1 MCRMHYLEE
10 HHIFLF
16 LVQVGI
22 LLGLARFFGELFR
35 RRGQPAMTA
44 EILVGVLLG
53 PTVLGRFAPG
63 VFEAL
68 FPPDA
73 IQQAMLE
80 TVAWLG
86 VLFLLLETGLE
97 IDFSIAWRQRG
108 SAMVIALADIVLPM
122 VVAFLAVVF
131 LPASYLADPDKRII
145 FSLFM
150 ATVMTISAM
159 PVSARVFKDLKLLK
173 TDMGF
178 LTMSALA
185 VNDIIGWVLFSIILG
200 VFLQASVDLVQ
211 IGLIFVYTI
220 GFSALALTFGRR
232 LSIRVF
238 DRVKAKGL
246 AEPGTSLTLTC
257 LLGLL
262 FGAFTQW
269 LGLHALFGFFIAG
282 VVAGEAKSLSEDT
295 RRVISQMVHSIF
307 IPLFFANIG
316 LKIDVAANFDWFMV
330 GLVSLIGVGGRYFGA
345 WVGVRLVK
353 VPRADRT
360 LIAIAHIPGGM
371 MEIVVALLALENNLI
386 TKPVFVGIVFSAVFS
401 CVLMG
406 PWAARAL
413 ARLPQLPLPDFLRRE
428 SVMFMGKTAER
439 KDAIAPFCRLLAR
452 AHETMHEEE
461 LLAGVLKRE
470 EEFGT
475 AIGGGL
481 AIPHL
486 RLPGLRAPFLGFA
499 KLEEGVEWD
508 APDGKPVRHVFFVA
522 SPAGAEDVH
531 VRILA
536 AIGRIFSRPELVAI
550 LDGTSD
556 ADQLYRVLRRALEVP
571 VNAKHPGGGGS
582 AGGGRVSRRCR
593 RLRG

>member
-1 MCRMHYLEE
+1 MLSISMHYLEE

-16 LVQVGI
+16 LVQTGL
-22 LLGLARFFGELFR
+22 LLGLARFFGEIFR
-35 RRGQPAMTA
+35 RYGQPAMTA
-44 EILVGVLLG
+44 EILVGVFLG

-63 VFEAL
+63 FFEAL

-80 TVAWLG
+80 TMAWLG

-131 LPASYLADPDKRII
+131 LPARYLADPDKRII

-200 VFLQASVDLVQ
+200 IFLQASVNLAQ
-211 IGLIFVYTI
+211 IGLIFIYTI
-220 GFSALALTFGRR
+220 SFSALALTFGRR

-238 DRVKAKGL
+238 DGVRARGL
-246 AEPGTSLTLTC
+246 PEPGTSLTLTC
-257 LLGLL
+257 MLGLI
-262 FGAFTQW
+262 FGSFTQW

-330 GLVSLIGVGGRYFGA
+330 GLITLIGVGGRYFGA
-345 WVGVRLVK
+345 WAGVRMVK

-413 ARLPQLPLPDFLRRE
+413 AKLPQLPLPDFLRRE
-428 SVMFMGKTAER
+428 SVFLLGKVDSRQASIR
-439 KDAIAPFCRLLAR
+439 PFAKLLAR
-452 AHETMHEEE
+452 AEEGMSE
-461 LLAGVLKRE
+461 AGLLEKVLLRE
-470 EEFGT
+470 EEYGT

-486 RLPGLRAPFLGFA
+486 RVEGLRAPFLGFA
-499 KLEEGVEWD
+499 RLAEGIDWN

-522 SPAGAEDVH
+522 SPAGADDVH

-550 LDGTSD
+550 IDG
-556 ADQLYRVLRRALEVP
+556 ADNPEALHRILSKALEVP
-571 VNAKHPGGGGS
+571 VKKVAKK
-582 AGGGRVSRRCR
+582 
-593 RLRG
+593 

>member
-1 MCRMHYLEE
+1 MLCGEMHYLEE
-10 HHIFLF
+10 HQIFLF

-22 LLGLARFFGELFR
+22 LLGLARFFGEMFR
-35 RRGQPAMTA
+35 KRGQPAMTA
-44 EILVGVLLG
+44 EILVGVVLG

-97 IDFSIAWRQRG
+97 IDFSIAWRQKG
-108 SAMVIALADIVLPM
+108 SAMVIALADIILPM
-122 VVAFLAVVF
+122 LVAFFAVVF
-131 LPASYLADPDKRII
+131 LPSFYLADPDKRII

-200 VFLQASVDLVQ
+200 IFLQESVNLPQ
-211 IGLIFVYTI
+211 IGLIFAYTI
-220 GFSALALTFGRR
+220 GFSALALTVGRR

-238 DRVKAKGL
+238 DRVKAKGYP
-246 AEPGTSLTLTC
+246 EPGTSLTLTC
-257 LLGLL
+257 LLGLV
-262 FGAFTQW
+262 FGSFTQW

-330 GLVSLIGVGGRYFGA
+330 ALVSLIGVGGRYFGA
-345 WVGVRLVK
+345 WVGVRMVK

-360 LIAIAHIPGGM
+360 LISIAHIPGGM

-406 PWAARAL
+406 PWAAKAL
-413 ARLPQLPLPDFLRRE
+413 AKLPKLPLADFLRRD
-428 SVMFMGKTAER
+428 SVLLPGKAADR
-439 KDAIAPFCRLLAR
+439 KEAIAPFCRILSR
-452 AHETMHEEE
+452 IHEELE
-461 LLAGVLKRE
+461 ENDLMESVLKRE

-475 AIGGGL
+475 AIGNGL
-481 AIPHL
+481 AIPHI
-486 RLPGLRAPFLGFA
+486 RVKHLRAPFLGFA
-499 KLEEGVEWD
+499 RLAEGVEWD

-522 SPAGAEDVH
+522 SPSGAEDVH

-536 AIGRIFSRPELVAI
+536 AIGKIFSSPELVAI
-550 LDGTSD
+550 IDGAADT
-556 ADQLYRVLRRALEVP
+556 DQLHRVLRGALEPP
-571 VNAKHPGGGGS
+571 VSTSGS
-582 AGGGRVSRRCR
+582 APKPRR
-593 RLRG
+593 GT